1 MLNSL
6 VSQPCFSSFSTQN
19 GLRPKQEMKGPSGVD
34 DILSGLN
41 SNDNYSDSSRGSA
54 DIRNIEV
61 SSNLKKKKKNKKN
74 GGITL
79 DL

>member
-1 MLNSL
+1 PSMP
-6 VSQPCFSSFSTQN
+6 QMRQ
-19 GLRPKQEMKGPSGVD
+19 KQEMRGPSGVD

-61 SSNLKKKKKNKKN
+61 SSNLKKKKKVKKME
-74 GGITL
+74 GL
-79 DL
+79 L